1 MSREKWIV
9 SRVPKKRVPME
20 VQVILETVTEVD
32 DRAFSYEA
40 YVSKFRFL

>member
-20 VQVILETVTEVD
+20 VQVIFETVTEVD
-32 DRAFSYEA
+32 DRAFSRK
-40 YVSKFRFL
+40 SKFVT